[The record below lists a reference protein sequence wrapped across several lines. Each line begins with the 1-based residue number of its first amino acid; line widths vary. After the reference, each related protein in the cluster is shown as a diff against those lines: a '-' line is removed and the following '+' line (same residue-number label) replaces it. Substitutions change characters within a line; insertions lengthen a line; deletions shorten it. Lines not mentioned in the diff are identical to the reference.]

1 VRVLP
6 QRSLAA
12 LLARLPCV
20 VPIALKKNQE
30 KKLVEKK

>member
-6 QRSLAA
+6 QRSFAA

-20 VPIALKKNQE
+20 VPIALKEKSE
-30 KKLVEKK
+30 KKLVKKK